1 MANATTQTP
10 RREAF
15 GSRNVF
21 ILSAIGSAVGLGNI
35 WRFPYVAYE
44 GGGGAFLI
52 PYLCAL
58 LTAGIP
64 LLFFDY
70 AIGHR
75 FRGSAPLAFR
85 RMHRIAEPLGWWQ
98 VLICVVIAT
107 YYAVIIAWAA
117 MYTWFSAQLSWG
129 AGNEKDYFFSDFLQM
144 GDVAETGISTQFVP
158 QVGYPLIGVW
168 LVVVVIMALGV
179 KRGIGRANVVLMPL
193 LTVMFAVLVVQSLF
207 LPGAM
212 DGLNAFFTPNW
223 KALADPGVW
232 ASAYGHIFFS
242 LSVAFGIMVTY
253 SSYLKRKTD
262 LTGSGLVVA
271 FANSGFEILAGI
283 GVFAALGFMAQAQGT
298 NVAGVAEGGIG
309 LAFIAFP
316 TIVSQATGGSII
328 GVLFFGALVFAGIT
342 SLISVLEVVVAALQ
356 DKLGWGRVRTT
367 LTVSIP
373 VALISIAFFSTTTA
387 LAVLDT
393 TDAFI
398 NAFGIMAVAVV
409 AVIVAALQDK
419 LGWARIRTTLTV
431 SIPLAIVSTALFST
445 TTALAVLDTT
455 DAFVNAFG
463 IMAVALV
470 AVVIVAWLL
479 HKLPTLQAH
488 LNERS
493 SFRIGLVWKVLI
505 AGLAPI
511 VLGYLFV
518 TELIT
523 KISEPYEG
531 YPIWFLAVF
540 GWGMVVALVVLALL
554 LSLLPWSGRSRA
566 KDDPDYDE
574 FLTEEHYDPDPETD
588 TVRVVTPQNSGG
600 RS

>member
-1 MANATTQTP
+1 MATATTQP
-10 RREAF
+10 HKREAF

-21 ILSAIGSAVGLGNI
+21 ILSAVGSAVGLGNI

-85 RMHRIAEPLGWWQ
+85 RMHRAAEPLGWWQ
-98 VLICVVIAT
+98 VLICAIIAV

-117 MYTWFSAQLSWG
+117 MYTWFSAQLTWG
-129 AGNEKDYFFSDFLQM
+129 EGNEENFFFTDFLQM
-144 GDVAETGISTQFVP
+144 GDVADGGVSTTFVP
-158 QVGYPLIGVW
+158 QVGVPLVVVW
-168 LVVVVIMALGV
+168 LVVIVIMALGV
-179 KRGIGRANVVLMPL
+179 RRGIGRVNTVLVPL
-193 LTVMFAVLVVQSLF
+193 LTVMFVILVVQSLF

-212 DGLNAFFTPNW
+212 EGLNAFFTPNW
-223 KALADPGVW
+223 EALADPAVW

-253 SSYLKRKTD
+253 ASYLKRKTD

-271 FANSGFEILAGI
+271 FANSSFEILAGI
-283 GVFAALGFMAQAQGT
+283 GVFAALGFMAQAQAT
-298 NVAGVAEGGIG
+298 DVAGVATSGIG

-356 DKLGWGRVRTT
+356 DKLGWT
-367 LTVSIP
+367 
-373 VALISIAFFSTTTA
+373 
-387 LAVLDT
+387 
-393 TDAFI
+393 
-398 NAFGIMAVAVV
+398 
-409 AVIVAALQDK
+409 
-419 LGWARIRTTLTV
+419 RIRTTLTV
-431 SIPLAIVSTALFST
+431 SIPLAIVSIALFST

-455 DAFVNAFG
+455 DAFVNSFG

-470 AVVIVAWLL
+470 AVVVVAWLL
-479 HKLPTLQAH
+479 HKLPVLQAH

-493 SFRIGLVWKVLI
+493 SFRIGLVWKVLV
-505 AGLAPI
+505 AGLAPV
-511 VLGYLFV
+511 VLGYLFI
-518 TELIT
+518 TELIA
-523 KISEPYEG
+523 KISEPYSG
-531 YPIWFLAVF
+531 YPGWFLAVF
-540 GWGMVVALVVLALL
+540 GWGMVVALVVFALL
-554 LSLLPWSGRSRA
+554 LSLLPWSSRSRA
-566 KDDPDYDE
+566 KDDPEYDE
-574 FLTEEHYDPDPETD
+574 FLTDEHYDPDPETD
-588 TVRVVTPQNSGG
+588 TMRVVDRPKSGE
-600 RS
+600 R

>member
-1 MANATTQTP
+1 MATATTQTH

-85 RMHRIAEPLGWWQ
+85 RLHRAAEPLGWWQ
-98 VLICVVIAT
+98 VLICVVISV

-117 MYTWFSAQLSWG
+117 MYTWFSAQLTWG
-129 AGNEKDYFFSDFLQM
+129 PGRENDFFFVDYLQM
-144 GDVAETGISTQFVP
+144 ADVAEVGISTVFVP
-158 QVGYPLIGVW
+158 QVGIPLLVVW
-168 LVVVVIMALGV
+168 LVVIVIMSLGV
-179 KRGIGRANVVLMPL
+179 KRGIGAANMVLMPL

-207 LPGAM
+207 LPGATE
-212 DGLNAFFTPNW
+212 GLNAFFTPNW
-223 KALADPGVW
+223 EALADPAVW

-283 GVFAALGFMAQAQGT
+283 GVFAALGFMAQAQGAE
-298 NVAGVAEGGIG
+298 VSGVASSGIG

-342 SLISVLEVVVAALQ
+342 SLISILE
-356 DKLGWGRVRTT
+356 
-367 LTVSIP
+367 
-373 VALISIAFFSTTTA
+373 
-387 LAVLDT
+387 
-393 TDAFI
+393 
-398 NAFGIMAVAVV
+398 
-409 AVIVAALQDK
+409 VIVAALQDK
-419 LGWARIRTTLTV
+419 LGWGRIRTTLTV
-431 SIPLAIVSTALFST
+431 SIPLALVSMALFST
-445 TTALAVLDTT
+445 TTALAVLDTA

-470 AVVIVAWLL
+470 AVVVVAWLL
-479 HKLPTLQAH
+479 HRLPELKAH
-488 LNERS
+488 LNRRS
-493 SFRIGLVWKVLI
+493 SFAVGRIWMLLVGV
-505 AGLAPI
+505 LAPL
-511 VLGYLFV
+511 VLGYLLV
-518 TELIT
+518 
-523 KISEPYEG
+523 SEVIAKASTPYG
-531 YPIWFLAVF
+531 DYPDWFLAIF
-540 GWGMVVALVVLALL
+540 GWGTVFALVVLAVV
-554 LSLLPWSGRSRA
+554 LSLLPWGARSHA
-566 KDDPDYDE
+566 KEDPDYDA
-574 FLTEEHYDPDPETD
+574 FLAEEHYDPDPETNA
-588 TVRVVTPQNSGG
+588 TPVRSGERRG
-600 RS
+600 AEA

>member
-1 MANATTQTP
+1 MATATTHTKK
-10 RREAF
+10 REAF

-64 LLFFDY
+64 LLFLDY

-85 RMHRIAEPLGWWQ
+85 RMHRAAEPLGWWQ
-98 VLICVVIAT
+98 VLICVVIAV
-107 YYAVIIAWAA
+107 YYAVIVAWAA
-117 MYTWFSAQLSWG
+117 MYTWFSVELTWG
-129 AGNEKDYFFSDFLQM
+129 PGNENDFFFTDFLQM
-144 GDVAETGISTQFVP
+144 GDVSATGVSTEFVP
-158 QVGYPLIGVW
+158 QVGIPLVMVW
-168 LVVVVIMALGV
+168 LVVIVIMALGV
-179 KRGIGRANVVLMPL
+179 KRGIGAANMVLMPL
-193 LTVMFAVLVVQSLF
+193 LTVMFAILVVQSLF

-212 DGLNAFFTPNW
+212 EGLNAFFTPNW
-223 KALADPGVW
+223 EALADPGVW

-283 GVFAALGFMAQAQGT
+283 GVFAALGFMAQAQAT
-298 NVAGVAEGGIG
+298 DVAGVATSGIG

-316 TIVSQATGGSII
+316 TIVSQAAGGSII

-342 SLISVLEVVVAALQ
+342 SMISILEVIVAALQ

-373 VALISIAFFSTTTA
+373 
-387 LAVLDT
+387 
-393 TDAFI
+393 
-398 NAFGIMAVAVV
+398 
-409 AVIVAALQDK
+409 
-419 LGWARIRTTLTV
+419 
-431 SIPLAIVSTALFST
+431 LAIISMALFST

-463 IMAVALV
+463 IMTVALI
-470 AVVIVAWLL
+470 AVVVVAWLF
-479 HKLPTLQAH
+479 HKLPALQEH
-488 LNERS
+488 LNRRS
-493 SFRIGLVWKVLI
+493 SFRVGILWKLLVGVLVP
-505 AGLAPI
+505 L
-511 VLGYLFV
+511 VLGYLFIS
-518 TELIT
+518 ELIT
-523 KISEPYEG
+523 KISTPYEG
-531 YPIWFLAVF
+531 YPVWFLSIF
-540 GWGMVVALVVLALL
+540 GWGMVIALVVLALL
-554 LSLLPWSGRSRA
+554 LSLLPWSRRSHA
-566 KDDPDYDE
+566 KDDPDYDD
-574 FLTEEHYDPDPETD
+574 FLVEERYESDPETA
-588 TVRVVTPQNSGG
+588 TIRIPTSQEKGTG
-600 RS
+600 A

>member
-1 MANATTQTP
+1 MATAATQTHK
-10 RREAF
+10 REAF

-85 RMHRIAEPLGWWQ
+85 RMHRAAEPLGWWQ
-98 VLICVVIAT
+98 VLICVVIAV

-117 MYTWFSAQLSWG
+117 MYTWFSAQLTWG
-129 AGNEKDYFFSDFLQM
+129 AGNEAAFFSGDFLQSA
-144 GDVAETGISTQFVP
+144 DVAKVGVSTEFVP
-158 QVGYPLIGVW
+158 QVGIP
-168 LVVVVIMALGV
+168 LVVVWLIVIVIMALGV
-179 KRGIGRANVVLMPL
+179 KRGIGRANMILMPL
-193 LTVMFAVLVVQSLF
+193 LTVMFAILVVQSLF

-212 DGLNAFFTPNW
+212 EGLNAFFAPNW
-223 KALADPGVW
+223 EALADPGVW

-298 NVAGVAEGGIG
+298 EVAGVATSGIG
-309 LAFIAFP
+309 LAFVAFP

-328 GVLFFGALVFAGIT
+328 GVLFFGALVFAGVT
-342 SLISVLEVVVAALQ
+342 SLISILE
-356 DKLGWGRVRTT
+356 
-367 LTVSIP
+367 
-373 VALISIAFFSTTTA
+373 
-387 LAVLDT
+387 
-393 TDAFI
+393 
-398 NAFGIMAVAVV
+398 
-409 AVIVAALQDK
+409 VIVAALQDK
-419 LGWARIRTTLTV
+419 LGWARVRTTLTV
-431 SIPLAIVSTALFST
+431 AIPLALVSMALFST
-445 TTALAVLDTT
+445 TTALSVLDTV
-455 DAFVNAFG
+455 DAFVNSFG

-470 AVVIVAWLL
+470 AVIIVAWLL
-479 HKLPTLQAH
+479 HKLPVLVDH
-488 LNERS
+488 LNRRS
-493 SFRIGLVWKVLI
+493 SFRVGTVWKVLVGI
-505 AGLAPI
+505 LAPV

-518 TELIT
+518 SELIAKT
-523 KISEPYEG
+523 SDPYGG
-531 YPIWFLAVF
+531 YPAWFLAVF
-540 GWGMVVALVVLALL
+540 GWGMVVALVVLALV
-554 LSLLPWSGRSRA
+554 LSALPWSSRSHA
-566 KDDPDYDE
+566 KDDPEYDE
-574 FLTEEHYDPDPETD
+574 FLVEEEYEPDAETAA
-588 TVRVVTPQNSGG
+588 TPVAVTTTKGAG
-600 RS
+600 A

>member
-1 MANATTQTP
+1 MSHARTQAP

-85 RMHRIAEPLGWWQ
+85 RMHRAAEPLGWWQ
-98 VLICVVIAT
+98 VLICVVIAV

-129 AGNEKDYFFSDFLQM
+129 AGNEESFFFSDFLQM
-144 GDVAETGISTQFVP
+144 GDVSGGLSTVFVP
-158 QVGYPLIGVW
+158 QVGVPLVIVW
-168 LVVVVIMALGV
+168 LVVIVIMALGV
-179 KRGIGRANVVLMPL
+179 KRGIGAANTVLLPL
-193 LTVMFAVLVVQSLF
+193 LTLMFLVLVVQALF

-223 KALADPGVW
+223 EALADPAVW

-283 GVFAALGFMAQAQGT
+283 GVFAALGFMAQAQAAEVSE
-298 NVAGVAEGGIG
+298 VAGAGIG
-309 LAFIAFP
+309 LAFVAFP

-328 GVLFFGALVFAGIT
+328 GVLFFGALVFAGLT
-342 SLISVLEVVVAALQ
+342 SLISVLEVIVAALQ

-367 LTVSIP
+367 L
-373 VALISIAFFSTTTA
+373 
-387 LAVLDT
+387 
-393 TDAFI
+393 
-398 NAFGIMAVAVV
+398 VV
-409 AVIVAALQDK
+409 
-419 LGWARIRTTLTV
+419 TL
-431 SIPLAIVSTALFST
+431 PLAAISTALFST
-445 TTALAVLDTT
+445 TTALAVLDTA

-470 AVVIVAWLL
+470 AVIVVAWML
-479 HKLPTLQAH
+479 HKLPVLQEH
-488 LNERS
+488 LNRRS
-493 SFRIGLVWKVLI
+493 SFRTGLIWKLLV
-505 AGLAPI
+505 GVLAPI
-511 VLGYLFV
+511 VLGYLLI
-518 TELIT
+518 TELIA
-523 KISEPYEG
+523 KISQPYG
-531 YPIWFLAVF
+531 DYPVWFVGVF
-540 GWGMVVALVVLALL
+540 GWGMAIGLVIVGILLA
-554 LSLLPWSGRSRA
+554 LLPWSGRSHA
-566 KDDPDYDE
+566 KDDPEYDRFLEVEDY
-574 FLTEEHYDPDPETD
+574 TPDPETSSIPVAD
-588 TVRVVTPQNSGG
+588 SGQRG
-600 RS
+600 ASA

>member
-1 MANATTQTP
+1 MRMATATTQTP
-10 RREAF
+10 KREAF

-85 RMHRIAEPLGWWQ
+85 RLHRRAEPLGWWQ
-98 VLICVVIAT
+98 VLICVVIAV

-117 MYTWFSAQLSWG
+117 MYTWFSAQLTWG
-129 AGNEKDYFFSDFLQM
+129 PGNENDFFFIDFLRSA
-144 GDVAETGISTQFVP
+144 DVADVGISTDFVP
-158 QVGYPLIGVW
+158 QVGIPLIVVW
-168 LVVVVIMALGV
+168 LIVIVIMALGV
-179 KRGIGRANVVLMPL
+179 KRGIGRANMILMPL
-193 LTVMFAVLVVQSLF
+193 LTVMFAILVVQSLF

-223 KALADPGVW
+223 EALGDPAVW

-298 NVAGVAEGGIG
+298 EVAGVASSGIG

-316 TIVSQATGGSII
+316 TIVSQAAGGSII
-328 GVLFFGALVFAGIT
+328 GVLFFGALVFAGVT
-342 SLISVLEVVVAALQ
+342 SLISILE
-356 DKLGWGRVRTT
+356 
-367 LTVSIP
+367 
-373 VALISIAFFSTTTA
+373 
-387 LAVLDT
+387 
-393 TDAFI
+393 
-398 NAFGIMAVAVV
+398 
-409 AVIVAALQDK
+409 VIVAALQDK

-431 SIPLAIVSTALFST
+431 SIPLAVISMALFST
-445 TTALAVLDTT
+445 TTALSVLDTA

-470 AVVIVAWLL
+470 AVIVVAWLL
-479 HKLPTLQAH
+479 HKLPALVDH
-488 LNERS
+488 LDRRS
-493 SFRIGLVWKVLI
+493 SFRVGRVWMLLVGV
-505 AGLAPI
+505 LAPL
-511 VLGYLFV
+511 VLGYLLV
-518 TELIT
+518 TELIS
-523 KISEPYEG
+523 KISEPYGG
-531 YPIWFLAVF
+531 YPGWFIGVF
-540 GWGMVVALVVLALL
+540 GWGMVIALVVIALV
-554 LSLLPWSGRSRA
+554 LSALPWSGRSHA
-566 KDDPDYDE
+566 KDDPEYDE
-574 FLTEEHYDPDPETD
+574 FLTEEEYEPDAETSSIPLITAPEPDATAK
-588 TVRVVTPQNSGG
+588 GAG
-600 RS
+600 A

>member
-1 MANATTQTP
+1 MATATTHSP
-10 RREAF
+10 KREAF

-75 FRGSAPLAFR
+75 FRGSTPLAFR
-85 RMHRIAEPLGWWQ
+85 RMHRAAEPLGWWQ
-98 VLICVVIAT
+98 VLICVVIAV

-129 AGNEKDYFFSDFLQM
+129 AGNEEAFFFEDFLRSA
-144 GDVAETGISTQFVP
+144 DVAEVGVSADFVP
-158 QVGYPLIGVW
+158 QVGLPLIAVW
-168 LVVVVIMALGV
+168 LIVIVIMALGV
-179 KRGIGRANVVLMPL
+179 KRGIGRANTILMPL
-193 LTVMFAVLVVQSLF
+193 LTLMFAVLVVQALF

-212 DGLNAFFTPNW
+212 EGLNAFFTPNW
-223 KALADPGVW
+223 EALADPGVW

-283 GVFAALGFMAQAQGT
+283 GVFAALGFMAQAQGAE
-298 NVAGVAEGGIG
+298 VSGVASSGIG

-328 GVLFFGALVFAGIT
+328 GVLFFGALVFAGVT
-342 SLISVLEVVVAALQ
+342 SLISVIEVIVASLQ
-356 DKLGWGRVRTT
+356 DKMSWGRVRTT
-367 LTVSIP
+367 L
-373 VALISIAFFSTTTA
+373 
-387 LAVLDT
+387 
-393 TDAFI
+393 
-398 NAFGIMAVAVV
+398 
-409 AVIVAALQDK
+409 IV
-419 LGWARIRTTLTV
+419 T
-431 SIPLAIVSTALFST
+431 IPLAVISVALFST
-445 TTALAVLDTT
+445 TTALSVLDTA

-463 IMAVALV
+463 IMAVAFV
-470 AVVIVAWLL
+470 AVVVVAWLL
-479 HKLPTLQAH
+479 HKLPVLEEH
-488 LNERS
+488 LNRRS
-493 SFRIGLVWKVLI
+493 SFRIGRTWKI
-505 AGLAPI
+505 AVGVLAPV
-511 VLGYLFV
+511 VLGYLLV

-523 KISEPYEG
+523 KISEPYSG
-531 YPIWFLAVF
+531 YPVWFVGVF
-540 GWGMVVALVVLALL
+540 GWGLVIALVVIGVL
-554 LSLLPWSGRSRA
+554 LSLLPWSRRSHA

-574 FLTEEHYDPDPETD
+574 FLVVEEYEPDPETGAVD
-588 TVRVVTPQNSGG
+588 IPASSRKGA

>member
-1 MANATTQTP
+1 MSTATTQTSK
-10 RREAF
+10 REAF

-64 LLFFDY
+64 LLFLDY

-75 FRGSAPLAFR
+75 YRGSAPLAFR
-85 RMHRIAEPLGWWQ
+85 RLHRSAEALGWWQ
-98 VLICVVIAT
+98 VLICVVIAA

-117 MYTWFSAQLSWG
+117 MYTWFSAQLTWG
-129 AGNEKDYFFSDFLQM
+129 PGNENDFFFGDFLRSA
-144 GDVAETGISTQFVP
+144 DVAKTGVSTEFVP
-158 QVGYPLIGVW
+158 QVGIPLAVVW
-168 LVVVVIMALGV
+168 LVVIVIMALGV
-179 KRGIGRANVVLMPL
+179 KRGIGRANTILMPL
-193 LTVMFAVLVVQSLF
+193 LTVMFAILVVQSLF
-207 LPGAM
+207 LPGAL
-212 DGLNAFFTPNW
+212 DGLNAFFTPDW
-223 KALADPGVW
+223 QALADPGVW

-298 NVAGVAEGGIG
+298 EVSGVASSGIG

-328 GVLFFGALVFAGIT
+328 GVLFFGALVFAGLT
-342 SLISVLEVVVAALQ
+342 SLISILEVIVAALQ

-367 LTVSIP
+367 LV
-373 VALISIAFFSTTTA
+373 
-387 LAVLDT
+387 
-393 TDAFI
+393 
-398 NAFGIMAVAVV
+398 
-409 AVIVAALQDK
+409 
-419 LGWARIRTTLTV
+419 V
-431 SIPLAIVSTALFST
+431 SIPLAVISMMLFST
-445 TTALAVLDTT
+445 TTALSVLDTT

-470 AVVIVAWLL
+470 AVIVVAWLL
-479 HKLPTLQAH
+479 HRLPALADH
-488 LNERS
+488 LNRRS
-493 SFRIGLVWKVLI
+493 SFGVGRVWMLLVG
-505 AGLAPI
+505 ALAPV

-518 TELIT
+518 SEI
-523 KISEPYEG
+523 ISKTTEPYGG
-531 YPIWFLAVF
+531 YPGWFLGVF
-540 GWGMVVALVVLALL
+540 GWGMVVALVVLGVL
-554 LSLLPWSGRSRA
+554 LSLLPWGDRSHAR
-566 KDDPDYDE
+566 DDDEYDE
-574 FLTEEHYDPDPETD
+574 FLAAEHYPADRD
-588 TVRVVTPQNSGG
+588 TGTSAVPVRAPKGEG
-600 RS
+600 A

>member
-1 MANATTQTP
+1 MATASTQTQK
-10 RREAF
+10 REAF

-85 RMHRIAEPLGWWQ
+85 RMHRAAEPLGWWQ
-98 VLICVVIAT
+98 VLICVVIAA
-107 YYAVIIAWAA
+107 YYAVIVAWAA
-117 MYTWFSAQLSWG
+117 MYTWFSAQLTWG
-129 AGNEKDYFFSDFLQM
+129 AGNENDFFFTDFLQM
-144 GDVAETGISTQFVP
+144 GDVAASGVSTDFVP
-158 QVGYPLIGVW
+158 QVGIPLIVVW
-168 LVVVVIMALGV
+168 LVVIVIMALGV
-179 KRGIGRANVVLMPL
+179 KRGIGAANMVLMPL
-193 LTVMFAVLVVQSLF
+193 LTLMFAVLVVQSLF

-223 KALADPGVW
+223 EALADPGVW

-283 GVFAALGFMAQAQGT
+283 GVFAALGFMAQAQAT
-298 NVAGVAEGGIG
+298 DVAGVATSGIG
-309 LAFIAFP
+309 LAFVAFP

-328 GVLFFGALVFAGIT
+328 GVLFFGALVFAGVT
-342 SLISVLEVVVAALQ
+342 SLISILEVIVAALQ

-373 VALISIAFFSTTTA
+373 
-387 LAVLDT
+387 
-393 TDAFI
+393 
-398 NAFGIMAVAVV
+398 
-409 AVIVAALQDK
+409 
-419 LGWARIRTTLTV
+419 
-431 SIPLAIVSTALFST
+431 LAIISMALFST

-470 AVVIVAWLL
+470 AVILVAWIF
-479 HKLPTLQAH
+479 HRLPVLQEH
-488 LNERS
+488 LNRRS
-493 SFRIGLVWKVLI
+493 SFRVGLIWKLLVG
-505 AGLAPI
+505 ALAPI
-511 VLGYLFV
+511 VLGYLFI

-523 KISEPYEG
+523 KIETPYAG
-531 YPIWFLAVF
+531 YPVWFLGIF
-540 GWGMVVALVVLALL
+540 GWGMVIALVILALL
-554 LSLLPWSGRSRA
+554 LSLLPWGARSHA
-566 KDDPDYDE
+566 KDDPDYDD
-574 FLTEEHYDPDPETD
+574 FLVEEQYDPEPETQ
-588 TVRVVTPQNSGG
+588 TIRVATADQKGAG
-600 RS
+600 A

>member
-1 MANATTQTP
+1 MATATTQTR

-85 RMHRIAEPLGWWQ
+85 RIHRAAEPLGWWQ
-98 VLICVVIAT
+98 VLICVVIAV

-117 MYTWFSAQLSWG
+117 MYTWFSAQLTWG
-129 AGNEKDYFFSDFLQM
+129 PGNENDFFFTDFLQSA
-144 GDVAETGISTQFVP
+144 DVAEGGVSTDFVP
-158 QVGYPLIGVW
+158 QVGIPLVVVW
-168 LVVVVIMALGV
+168 LVVIVIMALGV
-179 KRGIGRANVVLMPL
+179 KRGIGRANMILMPL
-193 LTVMFAVLVVQSLF
+193 LTVMFAILVVQSLF

-212 DGLNAFFTPNW
+212 EGLNAFFTPNW
-223 KALADPGVW
+223 EALADPGVW

-298 NVAGVAEGGIG
+298 DVSGVASSGIG
-309 LAFIAFP
+309 LAFVAFP

-342 SLISVLEVVVAALQ
+342 SLISILE
-356 DKLGWGRVRTT
+356 
-367 LTVSIP
+367 
-373 VALISIAFFSTTTA
+373 
-387 LAVLDT
+387 
-393 TDAFI
+393 
-398 NAFGIMAVAVV
+398 
-409 AVIVAALQDK
+409 VIVAALQDK
-419 LGWARIRTTLTV
+419 LGWSRVRTTLTV
-431 SIPLAIVSTALFST
+431 SIPLAVISMALFST
-445 TTALAVLDTT
+445 TTALTVLDTA

-470 AVVIVAWLL
+470 AVIVVAWVF
-479 HKLPTLQAH
+479 HKLPVLKDH
-488 LNERS
+488 LNRRS
-493 SFRIGLVWKVLI
+493 SFPVGRIWMLLVGV
-505 AGLAPI
+505 LAPV
-511 VLGYLFV
+511 VLGYLLIS
-518 TELIT
+518 ELIT
-523 KISEPYEG
+523 KISEPYGG
-531 YPIWFLAVF
+531 YPAWFLGVF
-540 GWGMVVALVVLALL
+540 GWGMVIALVVIGVL
-554 LSLLPWSGRSRA
+554 LSLMPWSGRSHA

-574 FLTEEHYDPDPETD
+574 FLVDEHYDPDPETD
-588 TVRVVTPQNSGG
+588 TIRIAETHEKGAG
-600 RS
+600 A

>member
-1 MANATTQTP
+1 MATATTQTHK
-10 RREAF
+10 REAF

-64 LLFFDY
+64 LLFLDY

-85 RMHRIAEPLGWWQ
+85 RMHPAAEALGWWQ
-98 VLICVVIAT
+98 VLICVVIAV
-107 YYAVIIAWAA
+107 YYAVIIAWAG
-117 MYTWFSAQLSWG
+117 MYTWFSAQLAWG
-129 AGNEKDYFFSDFLQM
+129 PGKEQEFFLGDFLQTA
-144 GDVAETGISTQFVP
+144 DVAEGGLSTTFLP
-158 QVGYPLIGVW
+158 QVGLPLVAVW
-168 LVVVVIMALGV
+168 VVVIGIMALGV
-179 KRGIGRANVVLMPL
+179 KRGIGRANLVLMPL
-193 LTVMFAVLVVQSLF
+193 LTVMFAILVVQALF

-223 KALADPGVW
+223 EALADPAVW

-253 SSYLKRKTD
+253 ASYLKRKTD

-283 GVFAALGFMAQAQGT
+283 GVFAALGFMAHAQGT
-298 NVAGVAEGGIG
+298 EVSGVATSGIG

-342 SLISVLEVVVAALQ
+342 SLISILE
-356 DKLGWGRVRTT
+356 
-367 LTVSIP
+367 
-373 VALISIAFFSTTTA
+373 
-387 LAVLDT
+387 
-393 TDAFI
+393 
-398 NAFGIMAVAVV
+398 
-409 AVIVAALQDK
+409 VIVAALQDK

-431 SIPLAIVSTALFST
+431 SIPLAIVSIALFST
-445 TTALAVLDTT
+445 TTALTVLDTA

-470 AVVIVAWLL
+470 AIVVVAWIL
-479 HKLPTLQAH
+479 HKLPALQIH
-488 LNERS
+488 LNTRS
-493 SFRIGLVWKVLI
+493 SFRVGILWRLLLAV
-505 AGLAPI
+505 LAPI
-511 VLGYLFV
+511 VLGYLFIS
-518 TELIT
+518 ELVS
-523 KISEPYEG
+523 KISEPYSG
-531 YPIWFLAVF
+531 YPVWFVAIF
-540 GWGMVVALVVLALL
+540 GWGMVVALVVLAIL
-554 LSLLPWSGRSRA
+554 LSLLPWSARSHA
-566 KDDPDYDE
+566 KDDPEYDE
-574 FLTEEHYDPDPETD
+574 FLLDEQYDPDPETGAVHLPAA
-588 TVRVVTPQNSGG
+588 TESGA

>member
-1 MANATTQTP
+1 MANATTQAP
-10 RREAF
+10 RRESF

-85 RMHRIAEPLGWWQ
+85 RMHRAAEPLGWWQ

-107 YYAVIIAWAA
+107 YYAVIIAWAG
-117 MYTWFSAQLSWG
+117 MYTWFSAQLTWG
-129 AGNEKDYFFSDFLQM
+129 AGNEQDFFFTDFLQM
-144 GDVAETGISTQFVP
+144 GDVAAGGVSTQFVP
-158 QVGYPLIGVW
+158 QVGLPLIGVW
-168 LVVVVIMALGV
+168 LIVIIIMALGV
-179 KRGIGRANVVLMPL
+179 KRGIGAANMVLMPL

-223 KALADPGVW
+223 EALADPGVW

-283 GVFAALGFMAQAQGT
+283 GVFAALGFMAQAAST
-298 NVAGVAEGGIG
+298 DVAGVATSGIG

-367 LTVSIP
+367 LIVSIP
-373 VALISIAFFSTTTA
+373 IAVISI
-387 LAVLDT
+387 
-393 TDAFI
+393 
-398 NAFGIMAVAVV
+398 
-409 AVIVAALQDK
+409 
-419 LGWARIRTTLTV
+419 
-431 SIPLAIVSTALFST
+431 ALFST

-463 IMAVALV
+463 IMAVALI
-470 AVVIVAWLL
+470 AVIVVAWILF
-479 HKLPTLQAH
+479 KLPVLREH
-488 LNERS
+488 LNRRS
-493 SFRIGLVWKVLI
+493 SFKIGRIWMLLVGV
-505 AGLAPI
+505 LAPL
-511 VLGYLFV
+511 VLGYLLV
-518 TELIT
+518 SEIIT
-523 KISEPYEG
+523 KITTPYEG
-531 YPIWFLAVF
+531 YPIWFLSVF
-540 GWGMVVALVVLALL
+540 GWGMAIGLIVIGML
-554 LSLLPWSGRSRA
+554 LSLLPWSRRSHA

-574 FLTEEHYDPDPETD
+574 FLVEESYAPDTETGTVAVPGEGAPRYAVPGET
-588 TVRVVTPQNSGG
+588 QNGA

>member
-1 MANATTQTP
+1 MPAATTQSTK
-10 RREAF
+10 REAF

-75 FRGSAPLAFR
+75 FRGSSPLAFR
-85 RMHRIAEPLGWWQ
+85 RMHRAAEPLGWWQ

-117 MYTWFSAQLSWG
+117 MYTWFSAQITWG
-129 AGNEKDYFFSDFLQM
+129 AGNENDFFFKDFLQM
-144 GDVAETGISTQFVP
+144 GDVSKGGVSMQFVP
-158 QVGYPLIGVW
+158 QVGFPLIAVW
-168 LVVVVIMALGV
+168 VVVIVIMGLGV
-179 KRGIGRANVVLMPL
+179 KRGIGRANTVLMPL
-193 LTVMFAVLVVQSLF
+193 LTVMFVALVVQSLF
-207 LPGAM
+207 LPGAV

-223 KALADPGVW
+223 EALADPAVW

-298 NVAGVAEGGIG
+298 DVAHTATAGIG
-309 LAFIAFP
+309 LAFVAFP
-316 TIVSQATGGSII
+316 TIVSNAAGGSII
-328 GVLFFGALVFAGIT
+328 GVLFFGALVFAGVT

-367 LTVSIP
+367 LVVSIP
-373 VALISIAFFSTTTA
+373 IALISIA
-387 LAVLDT
+387 
-393 TDAFI
+393 
-398 NAFGIMAVAVV
+398 M
-409 AVIVAALQDK
+409 
-419 LGWARIRTTLTV
+419 
-431 SIPLAIVSTALFST
+431 FST

-470 AVVIVAWLL
+470 AVIVVAWLL
-479 HKLPTLQAH
+479 HRLPALRDH
-488 LNERS
+488 LNRRS
-493 SFRIGLVWKVLI
+493 SFKVGWFWMLLVG
-505 AGLAPI
+505 ALAPI

-518 TELIT
+518 SEVIA
-523 KISEPYEG
+523 KVSEPYG
-531 YPIWFLAVF
+531 GFPGWFLSIF
-540 GWGMVVALVVLALL
+540 GWGMVIALVVLAIL
-554 LSLLPWSGRSRA
+554 LSLLPWSHRSHA

-574 FLTEEHYDPDPETD
+574 FLVGESYAPDAETG
-588 TVRVVTPQNSGG
+588 TVRVSDAVAEGA

>member
-1 MANATTQTP
+1 MANATTQTKK
-10 RREAF
+10 REAF

-85 RMHRIAEPLGWWQ
+85 RMSRAAEPLGWWQ

-117 MYTWFSAQLSWG
+117 MYTWFSAQITWG
-129 AGNEKDYFFSDFLQM
+129 EGNEKDYFFSDFLQM
-144 GDVAETGISTQFVP
+144 GDLENGVSLDFVP
-158 QVGYPLIGVW
+158 QVGIPLIGVW
-168 LVVVVIMALGV
+168 LVVIVIMALGV
-179 KRGIGRANVVLMPL
+179 KRGIGLANMILMPL
-193 LTVMFAVLVVQSLF
+193 LTLMFATLVVQALF

-223 KALADPGVW
+223 EALADPGVW

-262 LTGSGLVVA
+262 LTGSGLVVG

-283 GVFAALGFMAQAQGT
+283 GVFAALGFMAQAQNT
-298 NVAGVAEGGIG
+298 DVSGVASSGIG

-316 TIVSQATGGSII
+316 TIVSQATGGSIF

-356 DKLGWGRVRTT
+356 DKLGWSRVRTT
-367 LTVSIP
+367 LTVAIP
-373 VALISIAFFSTTTA
+373 VALASIAFFSTTTA
-387 LAVLDT
+387 LQVLDT

-398 NAFGIMAVAVV
+398 NAFGIMAVALV
-409 AVIVAALQDK
+409 AVI
-419 LGWARIRTTLTV
+419 
-431 SIPLAIVSTALFST
+431 
-445 TTALAVLDTT
+445 
-455 DAFVNAFG
+455 
-463 IMAVALV
+463 LV
-470 AVVIVAWLL
+470 AWILR
-479 HKLPTLQAH
+479 KLPVLREH
-488 LNERS
+488 LNKRS
-493 SFRIGLVWKVLI
+493 SFRLGRLWMVLVG
-505 AGLAPI
+505 ALAPV

-518 TELIT
+518 SEIIAKIT
-523 KISEPYEG
+523 TPYEG
-531 YPIWFLAVF
+531 YPLWFLAIF
-540 GWGMVVALVVLALL
+540 GWGMVIALIVFAII
-554 LSLLPWSGRSRA
+554 LSLLPWSRRSHA
-566 KDDPDYDE
+566 KDDPEYDE
-574 FLTEEHYDPDPETD
+574 FLVVENYERDAETGSIAVAD
-588 TVRVVTPQNSGG
+588 DRRKGARP
-600 RS
+600 

>member
-1 MANATTQTP
+1 MATATTNAP

-64 LLFFDY
+64 LLFMDY

-85 RMHRIAEPLGWWQ
+85 RMHRVAEPLGWWQ

-117 MYTWFSAQLSWG
+117 MYTWFSAQLVWG
-129 AGNEKDYFFSDFLQM
+129 EGEEQSFFFTEFLQM
-144 GDVAETGISTQFVP
+144 GDVGKGGVSTQFVP
-158 QVGYPLIGVW
+158 QVGIPLIGVW
-168 LVVVVIMALGV
+168 LVVILIMALGV
-179 KRGIGRANVVLMPL
+179 KRGIGRANLILMPL

-223 KALADPGVW
+223 EALADPAVW

-253 SSYLKRKTD
+253 ASYLKRRTD

-283 GVFAALGFMAQAQGT
+283 GVFAALGFMAQAQAT
-298 NVAGVAEGGIG
+298 DVSGVAASGIG
-309 LAFIAFP
+309 LAFVAFP

-367 LTVSIP
+367 LVVAIP
-373 VALISIAFFSTTTA
+373 VALISI
-387 LAVLDT
+387 
-393 TDAFI
+393 
-398 NAFGIMAVAVV
+398 
-409 AVIVAALQDK
+409 
-419 LGWARIRTTLTV
+419 
-431 SIPLAIVSTALFST
+431 ALFST

-470 AVVIVAWLL
+470 AVIVVAWFL
-479 HKLPTLQAH
+479 HRLPVLREH
-488 LNERS
+488 LNRRS
-493 SFRIGLVWKVLI
+493 SLRVGWFWMLLVG
-505 AGLAPI
+505 ALAPV

-518 TELIT
+518 SELRA
-523 KISEPYEG
+523 KISTPYEG
-531 YPIWFLAVF
+531 YPVWFLWIF
-540 GWGMVVALVVLALL
+540 GWGMVIALVVLAVLL
-554 LSLLPWSGRSRA
+554 ALLPWSRRSHA
-566 KDDPDYDE
+566 KEDPDYDE
-574 FLTEEHYDPDPETD
+574 FLVEEAYQPDAETGAVS
-588 TVRVVTPQNSGG
+588 TVPGYMTPDRTSNGG
-600 RS
+600 RA

>member
-1 MANATTQTP
+1 MAIATTQA
-10 RREAF
+10 RKREAF

-64 LLFFDY
+64 LLFLDY

-75 FRGSAPLAFR
+75 FRGSPPLAFR
-85 RMHRIAEPLGWWQ
+85 RMHRAAEPLGWWQ
-98 VLICVVIAT
+98 VLICIVIAV

-117 MYTWFSAQLSWG
+117 MYTWFSARLTWG
-129 AGNEKDYFFSDFLQM
+129 AGNEEGFFFADFLQM
-144 GDVAETGISTQFVP
+144 GDVAKGGLSVTFVP
-158 QVGYPLIGVW
+158 QVGLPLVAVW
-168 LVVVVIMALGV
+168 VVVIVIMALGV
-179 KRGIGRANVVLMPL
+179 RRGVGRANLVLMPL
-193 LTVMFAVLVVQSLF
+193 LTVMFVILVVQSLF

-212 DGLNAFFTPNW
+212 DGLNAFFAPNW
-223 KALADPGVW
+223 EALANPGVW

-253 SSYLKRKTD
+253 SSYLRRKTD
-262 LTGSGLVVA
+262 LSGSGLVVA

-283 GVFAALGFMAQAQGT
+283 GVFAALGFMAQVQGT
-298 NVAGVAEGGIG
+298 EVASVASAGIG
-309 LAFIAFP
+309 LAFVAFP
-316 TIVSQATGGSII
+316 TIVSQAAGGTII
-328 GVLFFGALVFAGIT
+328 GVLFFGALVFAGLT
-342 SLISVLEVVVAALQ
+342 SM
-356 DKLGWGRVRTT
+356 
-367 LTVSIP
+367 
-373 VALISIAFFSTTTA
+373 ISI
-387 LAVLDT
+387 LE
-393 TDAFI
+393 
-398 NAFGIMAVAVV
+398 
-409 AVIVAALQDK
+409 VIVAALQDK
-419 LGWARIRTTLTV
+419 LGWSRVRTTLTV
-431 SIPLAIVSTALFST
+431 TIPLAIVSIALFST

-463 IMAVALV
+463 IMAVAFV
-470 AVVIVAWLL
+470 AVVVVAWLL
-479 HKLPTLQAH
+479 QKLPALQAH

-493 SFRIGLVWKVLI
+493 SFRIGTVWKVLI

-518 TELIT
+518 SELIA
-523 KISEPYEG
+523 KLSEPYG
-531 YPIWFLAVF
+531 DYPMWFLSIF
-540 GWGMVVALVVLALL
+540 GWGMVISLVVLSLL

-566 KDDPDYDE
+566 KDDPEYDE
-574 FLTEEHYDPDPETD
+574 FLTNEHYDPDPETD
-588 TVRVVTPQNSGG
+588 TVRTPAGSTTGK

>member
-1 MANATTQTP
+1 MPAATTQSTTTHSTK
-10 RREAF
+10 REAF

-75 FRGSAPLAFR
+75 FRGSSPLAFR
-85 RMHRIAEPLGWWQ
+85 RMHRAAEPLGWWQ

-117 MYTWFSAQLSWG
+117 MYTWFSAQVTWG
-129 AGNEKDYFFSDFLQM
+129 AGNENDFFYKDFLQM
-144 GDVAETGISTQFVP
+144 GDVSKSGVSTQFVP
-158 QVGYPLIGVW
+158 QVGLPLIAVW
-168 LVVVVIMALGV
+168 LVVIVIMGLGV
-179 KRGIGRANVVLMPL
+179 KRGIGRANTVLMPL
-193 LTVMFAVLVVQSLF
+193 LTVMFAALVVQSLF
-207 LPGAM
+207 LPGAV

-223 KALADPGVW
+223 KALADPAVW

-298 NVAGVAEGGIG
+298 DVAHTATAGIG
-309 LAFIAFP
+309 LAFVAFP
-316 TIVSQATGGSII
+316 TIVSNAAGGSII
-328 GVLFFGALVFAGIT
+328 GVLFFGALVFAGVT

-367 LTVSIP
+367 LVVSIP
-373 VALISIAFFSTTTA
+373 IALISIA
-387 LAVLDT
+387 
-393 TDAFI
+393 
-398 NAFGIMAVAVV
+398 M
-409 AVIVAALQDK
+409 
-419 LGWARIRTTLTV
+419 
-431 SIPLAIVSTALFST
+431 FST

-470 AVVIVAWLL
+470 AVIVVAWLL
-479 HKLPTLQAH
+479 HRLPALRDH
-488 LNERS
+488 LNRRS
-493 SFRIGLVWKVLI
+493 SFTVGWFWMLLVG
-505 AGLAPI
+505 ALAPI

-518 TELIT
+518 SEVIA
-523 KISEPYEG
+523 KVSEPYGG
-531 YPIWFLAVF
+531 YPGWFLSIF
-540 GWGMVVALVVLALL
+540 GWGMVIALVVLAIL
-554 LSLLPWSGRSRA
+554 LSLLPWSHRSHA

-574 FLTEEHYDPDPETD
+574 FLVEESYAPDAETGA
-588 TVRVVTPQNSGG
+588 VRLPDAVAEGA

>member
-1 MANATTQTP
+1 MANATTQTKK
-10 RREAF
+10 REAF

-21 ILSAIGSAVGLGNI
+21 IMSAIGSAVGLGNI

-85 RMHRIAEPLGWWQ
+85 RMSRAAEPLGWWQ

-117 MYTWFSAQLSWG
+117 MYTWFSAQITWG
-129 AGNEKDYFFSDFLQM
+129 KGNEQDYFFSDFLQM
-144 GDVAETGISTQFVP
+144 GDIKKGISLEFVP
-158 QVGYPLIGVW
+158 QVGIPLIGVW
-168 LVVVVIMALGV
+168 LVVIIIMALGV
-179 KRGIGRANVVLMPL
+179 KRGIGAANMILMPL
-193 LTVMFAVLVVQSLF
+193 LTLMFATLVVQALF

-223 KALADPGVW
+223 EALADPGVW

-262 LTGSGLVVA
+262 LTGSGLVVG

-298 NVAGVAEGGIG
+298 DVSGVASSGIG

-316 TIVSQATGGSII
+316 TIVSQATGGSIF

-367 LTVSIP
+367 LTVAIP

-387 LAVLDT
+387 LQVLDT

-398 NAFGIMAVAVV
+398 NAFGIMAVALV
-409 AVIVAALQDK
+409 AVI
-419 LGWARIRTTLTV
+419 
-431 SIPLAIVSTALFST
+431 
-445 TTALAVLDTT
+445 
-455 DAFVNAFG
+455 
-463 IMAVALV
+463 LV
-470 AVVIVAWLL
+470 AWILR
-479 HKLPTLQAH
+479 KLPVLREH
-488 LNERS
+488 LNKRS
-493 SFRIGLVWKVLI
+493 SFTLGWTWMLLVG
-505 AGLAPI
+505 ALAPV

-518 TELIT
+518 SEIIT
-523 KISEPYEG
+523 KITTPYEG
-531 YPIWFLAVF
+531 YPLWFLAIF
-540 GWGMVVALVVLALL
+540 GWGMVIAIIVFAIL
-554 LSLLPWSGRSRA
+554 LSLLPWSRRSHA
-566 KDDPDYDE
+566 KDDPEYDE
-574 FLTEEHYDPDPETD
+574 FLVVENYEPDAETGSIAVAD
-588 TVRVVTPQNSGG
+588 ARRKGA

>member
-1 MANATTQTP
+1 MSTAVTQP
-10 RREAF
+10 HKREAF

-85 RMHRIAEPLGWWQ
+85 RMHRAAEPLGWWQ
-98 VLICVVIAT
+98 VLICVVISV

-129 AGNEKDYFFSDFLQM
+129 AGNENDFFFGEFLQM
-144 GDVAETGISTQFVP
+144 GDVAGGISLEFVP
-158 QVGYPLIGVW
+158 QVGIPL
-168 LVVVVIMALGV
+168 LVVWGVTIVIMGLGV
-179 KRGIGRANVVLMPL
+179 KRGIGAANMVLLPL
-193 LTVMFAVLVVQSLF
+193 LTLMFVVLVVQSLF

-223 KALADPGVW
+223 AALADPGVW
-232 ASAYGHIFFS
+232 AAAYGHIFFS

-262 LTGSGLVVA
+262 LTGSGLVVG

-283 GVFAALGFMAQAQGT
+283 GVFAALGFMAQAQSAQVSD
-298 NVAGVAEGGIG
+298 VASAGIG
-309 LAFIAFP
+309 LAFVAFP
-316 TIVSQATGGSII
+316 TIVSQAAGGPII
-328 GVLFFGALVFAGIT
+328 GVLFFGALTFAGLT
-342 SLISVLEVVVAALQ
+342 SMISILEVIVAAIQ
-356 DKLGWGRVRTT
+356 DKLGWGRVRAT
-367 LTVSIP
+367 L
-373 VALISIAFFSTTTA
+373 
-387 LAVLDT
+387 
-393 TDAFI
+393 
-398 NAFGIMAVAVV
+398 
-409 AVIVAALQDK
+409 IV
-419 LGWARIRTTLTV
+419 T
-431 SIPLAIVSTALFST
+431 IPLAVISMAFFST

-470 AVVIVAWLL
+470 AVIAVSWVL
-479 HKLPTLQAH
+479 HKLPVLQEH
-488 LNERS
+488 LNRRS
-493 SFRIGLVWKVLI
+493 SFRVGLIWKLLVGL
-505 AGLAPI
+505 LAPI
-511 VLGYLFV
+511 VLGYLFIS
-518 TELIT
+518 ELIT
-523 KISEPYEG
+523 KINTPYEG
-531 YPIWFLAVF
+531 YPDWFLSIF
-540 GWGMVVALVVLALL
+540 GWGMVIALVILAVV
-554 LSLLPWSGRSRA
+554 LSLIPWSGRSHA
-566 KDDPDYDE
+566 KDDPEYDD
-574 FLTEEHYDPDPETD
+574 FLVEESYEPDAETGAI
-588 TVRVVTPQNSGG
+588 RVPSASSSKGAG
-600 RS
+600 A